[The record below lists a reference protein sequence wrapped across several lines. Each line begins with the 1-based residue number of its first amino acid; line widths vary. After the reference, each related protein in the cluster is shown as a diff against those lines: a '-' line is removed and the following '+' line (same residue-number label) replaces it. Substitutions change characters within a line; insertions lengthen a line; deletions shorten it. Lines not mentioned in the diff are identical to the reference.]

1 MIYYLRIIA
10 AYFRYEFAAKAK
22 NTVVFSGYNNLK
34 YNFNSKY
41 LFEYFLANAC
51 QYKVYFII
59 DNDALREEL
68 NRTVGPYFITT
79 KKFSHLAIIFTAFT
93 WITSGG
99 LPIRIPY
106 VNRHRVV
113 VNLWHGLPF
122 KGIGLM
128 NGENSFIQNVLIRFI
143 YSRYDLVSATSEL
156 FQQIMSRSFAVPV
169 ERVKILGQ
177 AWNDQ
182 LWNRQDKV
190 GFLCRTYDLSFK
202 ALPDDRFVLYAP
214 TWRATSSTCFFPFPD
229 FSLERFQDFLEENR
243 IVLCLRTHQLDSNN
257 IEKYRSCRRILL
269 LNEDKV
275 PDIMCVL
282 NNFDALISDYS
293 GIIFDFLLLDRPI
306 ILLPYDK
313 EEYVST
319 RKVNMDFSVLEC
331 VPSPQTM
338 ENFMA
343 MLSSVGKNMPIT
355 PKQQRLKT
363 VCHFWQDDR
372 SCERHLNAIAE
383 LINSKYRN

>member
-1 MIYYLRIIA
+1 MIHYLRIFFS
-10 AYFRYEFAAKAK
+10 YLRYEFAGRAK
-22 NTVVFSGYNNLK
+22 NIIVFSGYDNVK

-41 LFEYFLANAC
+41 LFEYFLLEAP

-59 DNDALREEL
+59 NNDALRAEL
-68 NRTVGPYFITT
+68 NTRVGPFFITT
-79 KKFSHLAIIFTAFT
+79 KNFSHLRIIFKAFT

-106 VNRHRVV
+106 ANRHRVV

-128 NGENSFIQNVLIRFI
+128 NGENNFVQNILIRFI
-143 YSRYDLVSATSEL
+143 YSRYDFISATSEL
-156 FQQIMSRSFAVPV
+156 FQQIMSRSFAVSI

-190 GFLCRTYDLSFK
+190 EFLQRTYDLPFDVSSE
-202 ALPDDRFVLYAP
+202 DRLVLYAP
-214 TWRATSSTCFFPFPD
+214 TWRASTSTRFFPFPD
-229 FSLERFQDFLEENR
+229 FSLESFQHFLEENR
-243 IVLCLRTHQLDSNN
+243 IVLCLRTHQLDSNHV
-257 IEKYRSCRRILL
+257 EKYRSCPRILL
-269 LNEDKV
+269 LNEDKIA
-275 PDIMCVL
+275 DIMSVL

-313 EEYVST
+313 EEYVLT
-319 RKVNMDFSVLEC
+319 RRVNMDFSVLES

-338 ENFMA
+338 ADFMLL
-343 MLSSVGKNMPIT
+343 LSEIGKNKIT
-355 PKQQRLKT
+355 PKQQRLKA
-363 VCHFWQDDR
+363 VCHLWLDNQ
-372 SCERHLNAIAE
+372 SCKRHMDAITE
-383 LINSKYRN
+383 LINRKYRN

>member
-1 MIYYLRIIA
+1 MLNYLRILF
-10 AYFRYEFAAKAK
+10 AYLRYEFAARSK
-22 NTVVFSGYNNLK
+22 NTVVFYGYDSLK

-41 LFEYFLANAC
+41 LFEYFLANAP

-59 DNDALREEL
+59 NNDVLRAEL
-68 NRTVGPYFITT
+68 NKTVGPYFITT
-79 KKFSHLAIIFTAFT
+79 KRFSHLAIIFTAFT

-106 VNRHRVV
+106 VDFRRVV

-128 NGENSFIQNVLIRFI
+128 NGENNFIQNLLIRFI

-169 ERVKILGQ
+169 GKVKILGQ

-182 LWNRQDKV
+182 LWNPQDKI
-190 GFLCRTYDLSFK
+190 GFLHRIYG
-202 ALPDDRFVLYAP
+202 LPFDVSSNDRLVLYAP
-214 TWRATSSTCFFPFPD
+214 TWRATSPTRFFPFPD
-229 FSLERFQDFLEENR
+229 FSLDRFQEFLEEQR
-243 IVLCLRTHQLDSNN
+243 IILCLRTHQLDCNH

-269 LNEDKV
+269 LNEDRI
-275 PDIMCVL
+275 PDVMSVV

-319 RKVNMDFSVLEC
+319 RKVNMDFSILEC
-331 VPSPQTM
+331 TPSPQNM
-338 ENFMA
+338 EDFMA
-343 MLSSVGKNMPIT
+343 QLSGIGQKSVT
-355 PKQQRLKT
+355 PRQKRLKE
-363 VCHFWQDDR
+363 VCHFWQDNG
-372 SCERHLNAIAE
+372 SCQRHLDAITE
-383 LINSKYRN
+383 LINSKYRY